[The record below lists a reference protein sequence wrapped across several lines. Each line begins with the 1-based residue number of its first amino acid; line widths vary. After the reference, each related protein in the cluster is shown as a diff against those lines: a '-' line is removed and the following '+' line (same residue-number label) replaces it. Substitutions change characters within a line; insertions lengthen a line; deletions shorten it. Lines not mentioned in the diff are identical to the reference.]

1 MSSKEPLI
9 DSSFP
14 RRRESIRIRKMDSRL
29 RGNDECGVDQV
40 CQRSRGRYRSA
51 RFKVALLVLVS
62 GGLFVE
68 ESAWS
73 SKESEPAGGPPVTR
87 RLTESQYRATVAD
100 IFAPDVPVV
109 GRFERELRTDGLIA
123 IGTSEAGM
131 SAFSVEQYDASA
143 RGISK
148 VVVSKERREQLLPC
162 QPKTETSF
170 DKACAERIVEHYGP
184 LLFRRPLSSQEK
196 KDFVQTARFGHERLG
211 NFHGGIEFA
220 LAGLMLQPDFLLR
233 IETVEPDPKRPGQFR
248 LDAWSQAT
256 RLSYF
261 LTNSTPDRE
270 LLRAAG
276 ARELETPAGLAK
288 QVDRL
293 MASPRFESA
302 VRAFFEDMLH
312 FELFE
317 DVSKDPVIYPA
328 YNSVVAADAQEQT
341 LRTIVDLLITQRG
354 DYRDLFTT
362 QGTFLTRA
370 LGRVYKLPVATR
382 NGWEMGKYPVDS
394 GHSGILTD
402 VSFVA
407 LHSHP
412 GRSSP
417 TLRGKAIREIF
428 MCQKVPDPP
437 PDVNFASVDLNPN
450 AERPT
455 ARDRLEAH
463 RTQPTCAGCHSLM
476 DPLGLTLE
484 NFDGAGSFRV
494 QELGAAIDVSGSL
507 DGVEFSSARGLGQA
521 LHDNPLTSY
530 CLVDKM
536 YRSGVG
542 RSLAGDEQRFVVDL
556 IRNFQA
562 NGHRVPDLMRAIAVS
577 STFYAVS
584 KPVDRATVVTD
595 AAAGTIQ
602 GDKS

>member
-1 MSSKEPLI
+1 MSFLAK
-9 DSSFP
+9 
-14 RRRESIRIRKMDSRL
+14 
-29 RGNDECGVDQV
+29 DQ
-40 CQRSRGRYRSA
+40 YRSA
-51 RFKVALLVLVS
+51 RYRIAVLALM
-62 GGLFVE
+62 GGSLFVE
-68 ESAWS
+68 QPAWS
-73 SKESEPAGGPPVTR
+73 SKEAEPGGGPPVTR

-100 IFAPDVPVV
+100 IFAPDIPVV

-123 IGTSEAGM
+123 IGTSEASM

-143 RGISK
+143 RGITK
-148 VVVSKERREQLLPC
+148 TVVSTERRQQLLPC
-162 QPKTETSF
+162 QPKSETNF
-170 DKACAERIVEHYGP
+170 DKACAERIVDHYGP
-184 LLFRRPLSSQEK
+184 LLFRRPLTSQERK
-196 KDFVQTARFGHERLG
+196 NFVQTARLGSDRLG
-211 NFHGGIEFA
+211 NFYSGVEFA
-220 LAGLMLQPDFLLR
+220 LAGMMVQPDFLLR
-233 IETVEPDPKRPGQFR
+233 IERIEADPKRPGQFR
-248 LDAWSQAT
+248 LDAYSQAT

-261 LTNSTPDRE
+261 LTNSTPDAE

-276 ARELETPAGLAK
+276 ARELQTQAGLAR

-293 MASPRFESA
+293 MASPRFEGA
-302 VRAFFEDMLH
+302 VRAFFEDMLQ

-317 DVSKDPVIYPA
+317 DVSKDPLIYPA
-328 YNSVVAADAQEQT
+328 YNSAVAADAQEQT
-341 LRTIVDLLITQRG
+341 LRTIVDQLITKKG

-362 QGTFLTRA
+362 QSTSLTRA

-382 NGWEMGKYPVDS
+382 NGWEMRQYPDDS

-402 VSFVA
+402 ISFVA

-437 PDVNFASVDLNPN
+437 PDVNFAAVDLNPN

-463 RTQPTCAGCHSLM
+463 RTQPMCAGCHSLM

-484 NFDGAGSFRV
+484 NFDGAGSFRT
-494 QELGAAIDVSGSL
+494 QELGAQIDVSGSL
-507 DGVEFSSARGLGQA
+507 DGAEFSSARGLGQA
-521 LHDNPLTSY
+521 LHDSPLTSY
-530 CLVDKM
+530 CLVDKV

-556 IRNFQA
+556 IKDFQA
-562 NGHRVPDLMRAIAVS
+562 NGHRLPDLMRAIAVS
-577 STFYAVS
+577 STFYAVTA
-584 KPVDRATVVTD
+584 PVDKESVVTD
-595 AAAGTIQ
+595 VAAGTTR